1 MRASSFILGL
11 AVVLGSL
18 AGTHA
23 AAAEGG
29 QPRLEVL
36 ESARTGE
43 WLKLRIRLASD
54 AGVKLEF
61 APKELYLEMPDGSR
75 LVEWRWETFFPE
87 ASANL
92 KKGDRIT
99 SVGTAIGDK
108 ILGLS
113 SVVLTEGSTA
123 TITVPLAPGAAQEA
137 VLYFQARS
145 SGKPV
150 RLKLGSLSSA
160 EMK

>member
-1 MRASSFILGL
+1 MRASIVVLGL
-11 AVVLGSL
+11 AVAVGSL

-29 QPRLEVL
+29 PPRLEVL
-36 ESARTGE
+36 GSARTGE
-43 WLKLRIRLASD
+43 WIKLKVRLVSD
-54 AGVKLEF
+54 AGTKLEF
-61 APKELYLEMPDGSR
+61 APKDLYLEMPDGSR
-75 LVEWRWETFFPE
+75 LGEWRWETFFPE

-92 KKGDRIT
+92 KKGDRIS

-113 SVVLTEGSTA
+113 SVVLIEGSTA

-137 VLYFQARS
+137 VLYFQAKS
-145 SGKPV
+145 GGKPV
-150 RLKLGSLSSA
+150 RLKLGSLSTA